1 MANRIVGNIYIID
14 SQTGAAS
21 SLQPGSASWLDNKL
35 VTAFAFLSADTTAT
49 FELVFA
55 SQTDATAVFLSNQS
69 NIRNTTWSSFG
80 DACYFRELRC
90 KTLTAGTGYIY
101 FL

>member
-1 MANRIVGNIYIID
+1 MSNRICGNVYVID
-14 SQTGAAS
+14 SQTGAANA
-21 SLQPGSASWLDNKL
+21 LQPGSASWLDNHL
-35 VTAFAFLSADTTAT
+35 VTAFAFLSADTTGS

-55 SQTDATAVFLSNQS
+55 ADTSVTACFLSNQS

-80 DACYFRELRC
+80 DACYFKELRC
-90 KTLTAGTGYIY
+90 KTLTAGTGFIY

>member
-1 MANRIVGNIYIID
+1 MANRIVGNMYIID
-14 SQTGAAS
+14 SQTGAANA
-21 SLQPGSASWLDNKL
+21 LQPGSASWLDNKL
-35 VTAFAFLSADTTAT
+35 ITAFAFLSADTTGS
-49 FELVFA
+49 FEMVYA
-55 SQTDATAVFLSNQS
+55 NATDATACFLGNLS

-90 KTLTAGTGYIY
+90 KTLSAGTGYIY